1 MIQTERALQQVLEWG
16 RALTGFADEHAEEAV
31 RGGQYILQRIHPSL
45 RDTSARTGRDP
56 QDETLIVAF
65 YRELALLFWLDD
77 CNDLGLIA

>member
-16 RALTGFADEHAEEAV
+16 RSLTGFADEHAVEAV
-31 RGGQYILQRIHPSL
+31 RGGQYILQSIHLSL

-65 YRELALLFWLDD
+65 YRELA
-77 CNDLGLIA
+77 